1 MNSLVPPSSSPQA
14 NERTKL
20 ALIAEGGGQRGIFT
34 AGVLDAWLAENYD
47 PFDMFI
53 GTSAGSQNL
62 TSFLA
67 RQKGYAKRLIRGLS
81 RHKRFF
87 QVGRGLVGKHIVD
100 LDWYFDKTK
109 ETNRLLDF
117 SAATENLGDR
127 ELFIT
132 ATNSRDRKP
141 YFLSPTGSANQW
153 RELLKA
159 SSALPFLYKQG
170 VALTTDY
177 NASAYNASS
186 NNGEN
191 TSVSSSNRA
200 LARKSIAK
208 GPTKGEQ
215 NASCIKQTAPT
226 SDFYLDGGLAAPLP
240 VREAYERGAKKIVVI
255 RTGDINFQARSAWLY
270 KLKSLVCATGHCPK
284 TINYL
289 VQHEQAYQQELA
301 FIANPPA
308 DVEIIQIF
316 AGKTLH
322 SKLLGSTDSDLRHD
336 YKVGVSAGKHFLAQH
351 EAAKDRDVALP
362 PTGDLALPAADDLA
376 LVAAMNGSAI
386 NQTAF
391 RSHRLSA

>member
-1 MNSLVPPSSSPQA
+1 MNTPASSSSSPQV

-127 ELFIT
+127 ELLIT
-132 ATNSRDRKP
+132 ATNSRNRKP

-170 VALTTDY
+170 VELTTDY
-177 NASAYNASS
+177 NASSYRIATKNAESFDVPSYSNASMGEGARKDTTKKAI
-186 NNGEN
+186 NGEYDA
-191 TSVSSSNRA
+191 TC
-200 LARKSIAK
+200 I
-208 GPTKGEQ
+208 EQ
-215 NASCIKQTAPT
+215 AAPT

-240 VREAYERGAKKIVVI
+240 VREAYERGARKIVVI
-255 RTGDINFQARSAWLY
+255 RTGDINFQARSAWLH

-316 AGKTLH
+316 AGKPLH

-351 EAAKDRDVALP
+351 EEARDYNIALP
-362 PTGDLALPAADDLA
+362 ATGDLAPLA
-376 LVAAMNGSAI
+376 KVNGSPI
-386 NQTAF
+386 TSTALN
-391 RSHRLSA
+391 SHRLSA

>member
-1 MNSLVPPSSSPQA
+1 MNTPASSSNSPQA

-117 SAATENLGDR
+117 SAATENLGNR

-170 VALTTDY
+170 VELTTDY
-177 NASAYNASS
+177 NASAYEIATKNAEPFDVPSHSNAST
-186 NNGEN
+186 GEGAAQKAIN
-191 TSVSSSNRA
+191 D
-200 LARKSIAK
+200 KC
-208 GPTKGEQ
+208 
-215 NASCIKQTAPT
+215 NASCIEQTLPA

-255 RTGDINFQARSAWLY
+255 RTGDINFQARSAWLH

-284 TINYL
+284 TINFL

-316 AGKTLH
+316 AGKPLH

-336 YKVGVSAGKHFLAQH
+336 YKVGVSAGKHFLAQY
-351 EAAKDRDVALP
+351 EAVKDHDV
-362 PTGDLALPAADDLA
+362 TRPATDDLA
-376 LVAAMNGSAI
+376 LIAAMNESSI
-386 NQTAF
+386 SQTAF
-391 RSHRLSA
+391 GGHRLSA